1 MRCRN
6 IAGKQCDPTVLLCV
20 CKGGTDMK
28 FLKKTALVLCFLL
41 IAAGTCYG
49 VIRYLKQD
57 KENGPKKNST
67 TDATPSAT
75 ATPTSSEP
83 QPTPSVI
90 LKRTDPVRVDS
101 ISDVVISALAEKVL
115 PSVVQI
121 NSKVSVRDYWG
132 RTQTGTSQGSGI
144 ILDSENGILYI
155 ATNHHVIEN
164 ASFITVIFPDNSE
177 IEARLLGSDA
187 AGDLAILTVDTDIL
201 SDETL
206 ASCRVAA
213 LATETSTE
221 VGDMVVALG
230 NALGYGTSVT
240 VGYVSALD
248 REVSGDY
255 GVFRLIQTDAAINP
269 GNSGGALV
277 NMKGEVIGIN
287 SMKYA
292 ESYSRIEGMGF
303 AIPITQALPVLNELK
318 KQKSFPAEEAGY
330 LGVYITAVTSE
341 MQQTFG
347 WPRGVYVSSVLEN
360 SAASA
365 AGIISGDII
374 LSVNGIHV
382 YDTEQLISRVT
393 SYQAGTE
400 ISLVISRENDSGR
413 SEITLPVTL
422 MVRTDIHE

>member
-1 MRCRN
+1 
-6 IAGKQCDPTVLLCV
+6 
-20 CKGGTDMK
+20 MK
-28 FLKKTALVLCFLL
+28 FLKNLTLVLCFLL

-49 VIRYLKQD
+49 AIHFLTNEK
-57 KENGPKKNST
+57 
-67 TDATPSAT
+67 DATKDDKSNANIT
-75 ATPTSSEP
+75 VTSSVTKAPTSSEP
-83 QPTPSVI
+83 QPTPSVV
-90 LKRTDPVRVDS
+90 LKKTDSVKVENVSDVI
-101 ISDVVISALAEKVL
+101 ISDLAKNVL

-121 NSKVSVRDYWG
+121 NCKVAMSDFWG

-144 ILDSENGILYI
+144 ILDSGEGLLYI
-155 ATNHHVIEN
+155 ATNHHVIED
-164 ASFITVIFPDNSE
+164 ATAITVIFPDSSE
-177 IEARLLGSDA
+177 AEAELLGSDA
-187 AGDLAILTVDTDIL
+187 AGDLAILTVATDKL
-201 SDETL
+201 SDDAL
-206 ASCRVAA
+206 ASCRVAS
-213 LATETSTE
+213 LATETPTE

-255 GVFRLIQTDAAINP
+255 GEFLLIQTDAAINP

-303 AIPITQALPVLNELK
+303 AIPITQALPILNELK

-330 LGVYITAVTSE
+330 LGVYITTVTSE

-347 WPRGVYVSSVLEN
+347 WPKGVYVSSVMEN
-360 SAASA
+360 SAAASA
-365 AGIISGDII
+365 GLISGDIV
-374 LSVNGIHV
+374 LSVNGIRV

-400 ISLVISRENDSGR
+400 INLVVSRENDSGR
-413 SEITLPVTL
+413 SEITVPVTL
-422 MVRTDIHE
+422 MVRDDIKD